1 MKRGNA
7 GRWSRT
13 ESCNTKWFMQCG
25 QARCK
30 QSSLKAIGYWVGQAS
45 GWGIHNHVLRYAK
58 QTTVQQTKATNMNP
72 TNNPPATPSASP
84 LAGALAQA
92 EGA

>member
-1 MKRGNA
+1 
-7 GRWSRT
+7 
-13 ESCNTKWFMQCG
+13 MQCG

-30 QSSLKAIGYWVGQAS
+30 QSSLKVIGYWVGQAS
-45 GWGIHNHVLRYAK
+45 GWDNHNHVLRYAK
-58 QTTVQQTKATNMNP
+58 QTTVQTMKATNMNP
-72 TNNPPATPSASP
+72 TANTPATPLASQ